1 MKRLLKVL
9 FEVSVILSVN
19 QAKLLLDQHLLD
31 IINIHCGF
39 CVGLL

>member
-19 QAKLLLDQHLLD
+19 QAKLLLDQHLVFVLD
-31 IINIHCGF
+31 C
-39 CVGLL
+39 CDV